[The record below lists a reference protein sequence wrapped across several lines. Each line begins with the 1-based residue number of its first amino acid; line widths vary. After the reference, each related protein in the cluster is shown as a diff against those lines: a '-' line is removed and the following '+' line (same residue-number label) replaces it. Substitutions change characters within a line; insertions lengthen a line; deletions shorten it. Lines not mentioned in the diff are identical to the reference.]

1 MEGNF
6 GRWPDLV
13 CGLRGIL
20 LDFSFLYTLCL
31 GPRNL
36 VVCNVTTLGLVDIIG
51 RKLSVGS

>member
-20 LDFSFLYTLCL
+20 LDFSFLYTLGL

-36 VVCNVTTLGLVDIIG
+36 VVCNMTTLGLVDIIG
-51 RKLSVGS
+51 RKLSVGR